1 MSGRILKLVLLSVI
15 VFTSCS
21 KDDTMDKKI
30 VIDQS
35 QKNPLTPVQINAK
48 IDESLN
54 TRGNFN
60 WRDASSHLLWSA
72 VVNGHNVVTIGFGNS
87 STNFERA
94 KTANNASIQNDLL
107 KIIMKY
113 EETTLDKIL
122 IMADA
127 DLNLMDVMI
136 SKQETIIALRKSKYI
151 RYIEPADYS
160 YLNNQNTKSNS
171 VTASSSSSSSGC
183 GYEST
188 TLAAADYTTTTPNA
202 KVPWTF
208 TQHNIPNAWAVSSG
222 KGITI
227 GIVDTGVSP
236 NQSLLGTNFNN
247 GLSSGRTIQKN
258 GVYVDSIWPWSTTT
272 DGVNDLCGHGTSMAS
287 VAAAP
292 RNDKGLPVGVAYNA
306 NLVTYRAASNVVLD
320 GYQEQEA
327 VKKAF
332 TALGNNA
339 NVKIISM
346 SMGHIFSVGKIEDAI
361 RFAYGKGKLIFCAAG
376 TSTSFTTFVGVIF
389 PAWMPETVAVTGV
402 REGAAY
408 QACDDCH
415 TGSKVEF
422 TVAMQR
428 NTSGNTVP
436 VDSYYENQSDYVG
449 GSSVAT
455 ATTAGIAALVWSKNP
470 TWTREQVLSKMRQ
483 SASFYPNRNST
494 YGYGNVNAFLAV
506 Q

>member
-1 MSGRILKLVLLSVI
+1 MSSKLLKLVVISLLVL
-15 VFTSCS
+15 TSCS
-21 KDDTMDKKI
+21 KEETPDKTTI
-30 VIDQS
+30 VIDEF
-35 QKNPLTPVQINAK
+35 QKNPLTPTQINAK

-54 TRGNFN
+54 SKGSFN
-60 WRDASSHLLWSA
+60 WSEASSHLLWSA
-72 VVNGHNVVTIGFGNS
+72 IVNGNNMVTIGFGNS
-87 STNFERA
+87 KSNFERA
-94 KTANNASIQNDLL
+94 KTSNNSKIQNDLIA
-107 KIIMKY
+107 IIEQY
-113 EETTLDKIL
+113 EATTLDKIL
-122 IMADA
+122 IAADP
-127 DLNLMDVMI
+127 DLNLIDVMI
-136 SKQETIIALRKSKYI
+136 AKQETIIALRQSKYI

-160 YLNNQNTKSNS
+160 YLNVQNAENR
-171 VTASSSSSSSGC
+171 SSSSSSGC
-183 GYEST
+183 GFEST
-188 TLAAADYTTTTPNA
+188 VLAAADYTTITPNA
-202 KVPWTF
+202 RVPWTF
-208 TQHNIPNAWAVSSG
+208 TQHDIPNAWTISTG

-236 NQSLLGTNFNN
+236 NQSLLGANFNN

-258 GVYVDSIWPWSTTT
+258 GVYIDSIWPWSTTT

-292 RNDKGLPVGVAYNA
+292 RNDRGLPVGVAYNA
-306 NLVTYRAASNVVLD
+306 NLVTYRAAINVVID
-320 GYQEQEA
+320 GFQEQEA

-361 RFAYGKGKLIFCAAG
+361 KYAYGKGKLIFCAAG

-389 PAWMPETVAVTGV
+389 PAWMPETIAVTGV
-402 REGAAY
+402 KEGSSY

-428 NTSGNTVP
+428 AASGNTVP
-436 VDSYYENQSDYVG
+436 VDSYYENQADYVG

-455 ATTAGIAALVWSKNP
+455 ATTAGIAALVWAKNP
-470 TWTREQVLSKMRQ
+470 TWTRAQVLTKMRQ

>member
-1 MSGRILKLVLLSVI
+1 MSKRIVKLFLLSLI
-15 VFTSCS
+15 IFISCS
-21 KDDTMDKKI
+21 KEDSTDKKAI
-30 VIDQS
+30 VIEES
-35 QKNPLTPVQINAK
+35 QKNPLTPTQINAK
-48 IDESLN
+48 IDEALN
-54 TRGNFN
+54 ANHTFN
-60 WRDASSHLLWSA
+60 WTNADSHLLWSA
-72 VVNGHNVVTIGFGNS
+72 VVNGNNVATIGFGNS
-87 STNFERA
+87 KTNFERA
-94 KTANNASIQNDLL
+94 KTSNNAKIQNELL
-107 KIIMKY
+107 AIILKY
-113 EETTLDKIL
+113 EGTTLDKTL
-122 IMADA
+122 IVSDP
-127 DLNLMDVMI
+127 DLNLMDVI
-136 SKQETIIALRKSKYI
+136 IAKQETIIALRQSKYI

-160 YLNNQNTKSNS
+160 YLNVQNAENRSS
-171 VTASSSSSSSGC
+171 VGTSSGC
-183 GYEST
+183 GYDAE
-188 TLAAADYTTTTPNA
+188 TLAVADYTTTTPNA

-208 TQHNIPNAWAVSSG
+208 TQHNIPNAWNISSG

-227 GIVDTGVSP
+227 GIIDTGVSP
-236 NQSLLGTNFNN
+236 NQSLLGSNFNN

-306 NLVTYRAASNVVLD
+306 NLVTYRAATNVVID

-402 REGAAY
+402 KEGSTY
-408 QACDDCH
+408 QACDVCH
-415 TGSKVEF
+415 TGSKVDF
-422 TVAMQR
+422 TVVMQR
-428 NTSGNTVP
+428 SVSGNTVP
-436 VDSYYENQSDYVG
+436 VDSYYENQTDYVG

-455 ATTAGIAALVWSKNP
+455 ATTAGIAALVWAKNP
-470 TWTREQVLSKMRQ
+470 TWTRDQVLTKMRQ
-483 SASFYPNRNST
+483 SASLYPNRNAE